1 MQTQLIQIKIKDN
14 QVVSLPCIKDGSKLI
29 KVFDYEKN
37 ELKYDSVRD
46 AVFYKNDW
54 RPIFTFVSPKI
65 TTDDYWDN
73 LPRID

>member
-1 MQTQLIQIKIKDN
+1 MQTQLIQIKISDN

-37 ELKYDSVRD
+37 ELKYDAVRD

-54 RPIFTFVSPKI
+54 QQVFSYVSPKI
-65 TTDDYWDN
+65 PDDEFWDN
-73 LPRID
+73 LPRVE